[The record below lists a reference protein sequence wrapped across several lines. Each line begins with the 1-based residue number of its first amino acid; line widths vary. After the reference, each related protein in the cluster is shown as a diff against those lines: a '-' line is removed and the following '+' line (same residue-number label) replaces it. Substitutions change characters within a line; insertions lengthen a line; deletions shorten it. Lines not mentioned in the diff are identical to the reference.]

1 MRATSA
7 WTRVVVAAVTLGG
20 IPAAAQI
27 SQGRDSDDNVVLR
40 DSSFSSR
47 AEAVCPPT
55 ASFTDKALFRVRS
68 DGTRESEPFT
78 VPAGRHLVITDVE
91 WTVDALSTGLSLIPG
106 GTVLTRLQIGSGDT
120 FNQVFLSR
128 TVDVGAESGR
138 ITGSEHLT
146 TGVEVAPNTA
156 ICPGAAE
163 SSSNTVISAR
173 LLEIAL
179 RGYLINTK

>member
-1 MRATSA
+1 MRAVHT
-7 WTRVVVAAVTLGG
+7 WTRVVVAAVTLAGV
-20 IPAAAQI
+20 PAAAQI
-27 SQGRDSDDNVVLR
+27 SQGRDSSDHVVLR
-40 DSSFSSR
+40 EGNLSGR
-47 AEAVCPPT
+47 VEADCPLT
-55 ASFTDKALFRVRS
+55 ASFADRALFRVRP

-91 WTVDALSTGLSLIPG
+91 WTVDALSTGFPLIPG
-106 GTVLTRLQIGSGDT
+106 GTVRTRLQIGSGDT

-128 TVDVGAESGR
+128 TVEVGAESGR

-163 SSSNTVISAR
+163 FNSNAVISAR
-173 LLEIAL
+173 LLEIVL